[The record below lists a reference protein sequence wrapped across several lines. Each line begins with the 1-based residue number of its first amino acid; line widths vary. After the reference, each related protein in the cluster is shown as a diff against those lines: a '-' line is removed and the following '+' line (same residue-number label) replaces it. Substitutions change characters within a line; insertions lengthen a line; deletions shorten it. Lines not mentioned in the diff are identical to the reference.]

1 MSAENNQ
8 SSGGT
13 SPLSPPATS
22 QYSTQTLYLEEGNK
36 EEDENSEGEYLSP
49 EDNEYLEE
57 EIYPE
62 EDEYL
67 EEETFLKENTYLY
80 ETPEYVKQRKH
91 LQKKKHLEEKEDLF
105 EKYLEDGHLAVFR
118 VFKKK
123 GVQYIDKAGTESQPI
138 CQAGNFTDAVTYPIV
153 TNEEPGVQE
162 RPDFVRSSA
171 TSPSKGNILFSVPP
185 SISELPHESPF
196 DNITP
201 STSYVQQDGE
211 LLAWQDRSTQTEWIY
226 KRTQAIT
233 FPDYRRAPW
242 GDGLYPDDHVDGGNG
257 TVSQQAVRAGPDSQP
272 AKTSCSINFH
282 SHNWETLKR
291 EFAPGKSKVKA
302 GQEMS
307 ITTLSSL
314 KSGSEVYVIPD
325 FSHGEENVLDFVTK
339 ENFWND
345 LLNEPIDS
353 LEAEDIDD
361 KLLSSSYQA
370 VFRTMLKE
378 MAARKEQEEDIDVPM
393 TGILE
398 SETRRKLGIL
408 LKKNFE
414 KYKTTI
420 LWILKKR
427 ESQRSTNI
435 STFTFHLWN
444 QPPPVKESV
453 TEVKKTRHVVRHKK
467 KLEID
472 TDWVQSKTEVH
483 HHDVKLTLYPSETV
497 FQILFPDGSGQI
509 HYPSGNLAMLILS
522 TKQREFTY
530 IILEDS
536 EERCVQALINNSGH
550 ATFYDENREIWLSL
564 SQNLG
569 YYFPKGKHQ
578 KAWNWWDLS
587 LHVHAPPFQS
597 ISLKINRYI
606 KVQIRSQD
614 KIAFCFNHQKKHI
627 CLNLGTKYKSITPEV
642 LSEMKQKAIL
652 EVEFGSTARK
662 MQVLLGKMSR
672 ILNFL
677 TIPDLENFIE
687 AARILRTDNLEHK
700 ENSYF
705 QE

>member
-13 SPLSPPATS
+13 SPLSPPTTS
-22 QYSTQTLYLEEGNK
+22 QDSTQTLYSEEGHK
-36 EEDENSEGEYLSP
+36 EEDENSERGYLSP
-49 EDNEYLEE
+49 EDIEYLEDNEYLEE
-57 EIYPE
+57 ELDPE

-80 ETPEYVKQRKH
+80 ETPASVKQRKH

-105 EKYLEDGHLAVFR
+105 EKYLEGKL
-118 VFKKK
+118 K
-123 GVQYIDKAGTESQPI
+123 ITSS
-138 CQAGNFTDAVTYPIV
+138 CQTLPHPT
-153 TNEEPGVQE
+153 T
-162 RPDFVRSSA
+162 RSSA
-171 TSPSKGNILFSVPP
+171 TSPSKGTTLFSVPP

-196 DNITP
+196 GNITP
-201 STSYVQQDGE
+201 STSYVRQHGE
-211 LLAWQDRSTQTEWIY
+211 LLAWQDRSTQTEWTY
-226 KRTQAIT
+226 Q
-233 FPDYRRAPW
+233 
-242 GDGLYPDDHVDGGNG
+242 
-257 TVSQQAVRAGPDSQP
+257 
-272 AKTSCSINFH
+272 
-282 SHNWETLKR
+282 
-291 EFAPGKSKVKA
+291 
-302 GQEMS
+302 MS
-307 ITTLSSL
+307 
-314 KSGSEVYVIPD
+314 VIPD

-353 LEAEDIDD
+353 PEAEDIDD

-378 MAARKEQEEDIDVPM
+378 MEARKEQEEDIDIPV

-408 LKKNFE
+408 MKKNFE

-420 LWILKKR
+420 LWIMKKR
-427 ESQRSTNI
+427 ENLLNRRTAGAAPDT

-444 QPPPVKESV
+444 QPPAVKESV
-453 TEVKKTRHVVRHKK
+453 TEVKNTHHVVRHKK

-472 TDWVQSKTEVH
+472 TDVVQSKTEVH
-483 HHDVKLTLYPSETV
+483 HHDVKLTLYPSEMV

-536 EERCVQALINNSGH
+536 EEGCVQALINNSGH
-550 ATFYDENREIWLSL
+550 ATFYDGNREIWLSL

-614 KIAFCFNHQKKHI
+614 KIAFCFSHQKKHI
-627 CLNLGTKYKSITPEV
+627 CLNLGTKYKFITREV

-687 AARILRTDNLEHK
+687 AAGILPTDNLERK
-700 ENSYF
+700 ENSYL
-705 QE
+705 Q

>member
-13 SPLSPPATS
+13 SPLSPPTTS
-22 QYSTQTLYLEEGNK
+22 RYSTQTLYSEEGHK
-36 EEDENSEGEYLSP
+36 EEDENSERGYLSP
-49 EDNEYLEE
+49 EDIEYLEDNEYLEE
-57 EIYPE
+57 ELDPE

-80 ETPEYVKQRKH
+80 ETPASVKQRKH

-105 EKYLEDGHLAVFR
+105 EKYLE
-118 VFKKK
+118 
-123 GVQYIDKAGTESQPI
+123 GTI
-138 CQAGNFTDAVTYPIV
+138 TYPIV

-162 RPDFVRSSA
+162 TGHRPL
-171 TSPSKGNILFSVPP
+171 PSQ
-185 SISELPHESPF
+185 
-196 DNITP
+196 IT
-201 STSYVQQDGE
+201 DG
-211 LLAWQDRSTQTEWIY
+211 LLG
-226 KRTQAIT
+226 
-233 FPDYRRAPW
+233 
-242 GDGLYPDDHVDGGNG
+242 GDGLYPEDHVDGGNG
-257 TVSQQAVRAGPDSQP
+257 TVSQQAVKAGPDSHP
-272 AKTSCSINFH
+272 AKTSCSINF
-282 SHNWETLKR
+282 L
-291 EFAPGKSKVKA
+291 
-302 GQEMS
+302 
-307 ITTLSSL
+307 
-314 KSGSEVYVIPD
+314 
-325 FSHGEENVLDFVTK
+325 LDFVTK

-345 LLNEPIDS
+345 LSNEPIDS
-353 LEAEDIDD
+353 PEAEDIDD

-378 MAARKEQEEDIDVPM
+378 MEARKEQEEDIDIPV

-408 LKKNFE
+408 MKKNFE

-420 LWILKKR
+420 LWIMKKR
-427 ESQRSTNI
+427 ESKDPPDT

-444 QPPPVKESV
+444 QPPAVKESV
-453 TEVKKTRHVVRHKK
+453 TEVKNTHHVVRHKK

-472 TDWVQSKTEVH
+472 TDVVQSKTEVH
-483 HHDVKLTLYPSETV
+483 HHDVKLTLYPSEMV

-536 EERCVQALINNSGH
+536 EEGCVQALINNSGH
-550 ATFYDENREIWLSL
+550 ATFYDGNREIWLSL

-578 KAWNWWDLS
+578 KTWNWWDLS

-614 KIAFCFNHQKKHI
+614 KIAFCFSHQKKHI
-627 CLNLGTKYKSITPEV
+627 CLNLGTKYKFITREV

-687 AARILRTDNLEHK
+687 AAGILPTDNLERK
-700 ENSYF
+700 ENSYL
-705 QE
+705 Q

>member
-1 MSAENNQ
+1 MSAKNNQ

-13 SPLSPPATS
+13 SPLSPPTTS

-36 EEDENSEGEYLSP
+36 EEDENSEREYLSP

-118 VFKKK
+118 VLKKK
-123 GVQYIDKAGTESQPI
+123 GVQYIDKAGMGEPANLSGRELHRCGAMPSP
-138 CQAGNFTDAVTYPIV
+138 QAGTD
-153 TNEEPGVQE
+153 PGLPMGPLEVKQDL
-162 RPDFVRSSA
+162 PSSA

-185 SISELPHESPF
+185 SISELPHDSPF

-211 LLAWQDRSTQTEWIY
+211 LPAWQDRSTQTEWIY

-257 TVSQQAVRAGPDSQP
+257 TVSQQAVKAGPDAQP

-291 EFAPGKSKVKA
+291 EF
-302 GQEMS
+302 
-307 ITTLSSL
+307 
-314 KSGSEVYVIPD
+314 VYVIPD

-353 LEAEDIDD
+353 LEAENIDD
-361 KLLSSSYQA
+361 KLLGSSYQA

-420 LWILKKR
+420 LWIMKKR

-444 QPPPVKESV
+444 QPPPGKESV

-614 KIAFCFNHQKKHI
+614 KIAFCFSHQKKHI
-627 CLNLGTKYKSITPEV
+627 CLNVGTKYKFLTPEV

-687 AARILRTDNLEHK
+687 AARILRTDNLERK

>member
-1 MSAENNQ
+1 M
-8 SSGGT
+8 
-13 SPLSPPATS
+13 P
-22 QYSTQTLYLEEGNK
+22 
-36 EEDENSEGEYLSP
+36 
-49 EDNEYLEE
+49 
-57 EIYPE
+57 
-62 EDEYL
+62 
-67 EEETFLKENTYLY
+67 FLL
-80 ETPEYVKQRKH
+80 
-91 LQKKKHLEEKEDLF
+91 L
-105 EKYLEDGHLAVFR
+105 
-118 VFKKK
+118 
-123 GVQYIDKAGTESQPI
+123 
-138 CQAGNFTDAVTYPIV
+138 C
-153 TNEEPGVQE
+153 
-162 RPDFVRSSA
+162 
-171 TSPSKGNILFSVPP
+171 
-185 SISELPHESPF
+185 LP
-196 DNITP
+196 
-201 STSYVQQDGE
+201 
-211 LLAWQDRSTQTEWIY
+211 
-226 KRTQAIT
+226 
-233 FPDYRRAPW
+233 
-242 GDGLYPDDHVDGGNG
+242 
-257 TVSQQAVRAGPDSQP
+257 
-272 AKTSCSINFH
+272 
-282 SHNWETLKR
+282 
-291 EFAPGKSKVKA
+291 KSK
-302 GQEMS
+302 
-307 ITTLSSL
+307 
-314 KSGSEVYVIPD
+314 
-325 FSHGEENVLDFVTK
+325 VLDFVTK

-353 LEAEDIDD
+353 LEAENIDD
-361 KLLSSSYQA
+361 KLLGSSYQA

-398 SETRRKLGIL
+398 SETRRKLGIM

-420 LWILKKR
+420 LWIMKKR
-427 ESQRSTNI
+427 ESQRSTNT

-614 KIAFCFNHQKKHI
+614 KIAFCFSHQKKHI
-627 CLNLGTKYKSITPEV
+627 CLNVGTKYKFLTPEV
-642 LSEMKQKAIL
+642 LSEMKQKTIL
-652 EVEFGSTARK
+652 EVEFGSTAQK

-705 QE
+705 QG

>member
-13 SPLSPPATS
+13 TPLSPPTTS
-22 QYSTQTLYLEEGNK
+22 QYSTQTLYSEEGHK
-36 EEDENSEGEYLSP
+36 EEDENSEREYLSP
-49 EDNEYLEE
+49 EDIEYLEDNEYPEE
-57 EIYPE
+57 EIDPE

-80 ETPEYVKQRKH
+80 ETPASVKQRKH

-105 EKYLEDGHLAVFR
+105 EKYLEGEL
-118 VFKKK
+118 K
-123 GVQYIDKAGTESQPI
+123 ITSS
-138 CQAGNFTDAVTYPIV
+138 CQTLP
-153 TNEEPGVQE
+153 
-162 RPDFVRSSA
+162 RPTTRSSA
-171 TSPSKGNILFSVPP
+171 TSPSKGTTLFSVPP

-196 DNITP
+196 GNITP
-201 STSYVQQDGE
+201 STSYVRQHGE
-211 LLAWQDRSTQTEWIY
+211 LLAWQDRSTQTEWTY
-226 KRTQAIT
+226 QT
-233 FPDYRRAPW
+233 
-242 GDGLYPDDHVDGGNG
+242 
-257 TVSQQAVRAGPDSQP
+257 
-272 AKTSCSINFH
+272 
-282 SHNWETLKR
+282 
-291 EFAPGKSKVKA
+291 PGKSKTKT

-307 ITTLSSL
+307 VTMLPSL

-325 FSHGEENVLDFVTK
+325 FSHGEENEVLDFVTK

-378 MAARKEQEEDIDVPM
+378 MEARKEQEEDIDVPM
-393 TGILE
+393 TGTLE

-408 LKKNFE
+408 MKKNFE

-420 LWILKKR
+420 LWIMKKR
-427 ESQRSTNI
+427 ENSLNRRTTGAAPDT

-453 TEVKKTRHVVRHKK
+453 TEVKNTRHVVCLKK

-472 TDWVQSKTEVH
+472 TNLVQSKTEVH

-522 TKQREFTY
+522 PKQGEFTY

-536 EERCVQALINNSGH
+536 QEGCVQALINNSGH

-597 ISLKINRYI
+597 ISLNINRYI

-614 KIAFCFNHQKKHI
+614 KIAFCFSHQKKHI
-627 CLNLGTKYKSITPEV
+627 CLNLGTKYKFITREV

-687 AARILRTDNLEHK
+687 AARVLPTDNLEQK
-700 ENSYF
+700 ENSYL